1 MNFVAD
7 ENIDR
12 QIVDGLRQN
21 GHDVWSIAEQESG
34 ISDEVV
40 LEQARLRA
48 AVLITGDKDF
58 GELVFRMRRVSH
70 GVVLVRLPGI
80 SPLTRAMHVLD
91 AITNSASRLVG
102 SFTVIDS
109 TGLRIRPATGG

>member
-21 GHDVWSIAEQESG
+21 GHDVWSIAEQESR

-40 LEQARLRA
+40 LDQARLRA

-58 GELVFRMRRVSH
+58 GELVFRMRRASH

-91 AITNSASRLVG
+91 AITNSASRLV
-102 SFTVIDS
+102 SS
-109 TGLRIRPATGG
+109 AASP